1 MGAPRVSVLL
11 PVRDAHA
18 TLPACLD
25 SLAAQTLADHELVAV
40 DDGSRDGSGAY
51 LRSRAALDRRIRVVA
66 SPPRG
71 LVHALGL
78 ALGAARAP
86 LVARLDADDVAHPE
100 RLRLQAERLEGDPSV
115 DVLGCRVAAAALPGA
130 ELGAGM
136 RAYVEWVNG
145 LVDHE
150 AMARDRFVE
159 SPIVHPSVAMRRAAL
174 QRLGGYRAFDGPED
188 YDLWLRAF
196 DAGLRFAKLGQTLLE
211 WRDSPERLTRSD
223 ARYSAEAFL
232 RLKVESLTRGPLA
245 RRPAVVWGAGPIGKA
260 LARALVGAGRK
271 VAAFV
276 EVDARKIGR
285 TIHGATVVG
294 VEAAADFPG
303 ALHLAAVGQ
312 PGARARIREEAGRL
326 GLIDGRD
333 LLAIA

>member
-1 MGAPRVSVLL
+1 VLL
-11 PVRDAHA
+11 PVRDARA

-40 DDGSRDGSGAY
+40 DDGSHDGSGEY
-51 LRSRAALDRRIRVVA
+51 LRSRAALDRRVRVVA

-78 ALGAARAP
+78 ALADARAP

-100 RLRLQAERLEGDPSV
+100 RLRLQAERLEGDSRV
-115 DVLGCRVAAAALPGA
+115 DVLGCRVAAAALPGS
-130 ELGAGM
+130 EVGAGM

-174 QRLGGYRAFDGPED
+174 HRLGGYRAFDGPED

-211 WRDSPERLTRSD
+211 WRDSPGRLTRTD

-232 RLKVESLTRGPLA
+232 RLKVESLARGPLA
-245 RRPAVVWGAGPIGKA
+245 RRRAVVWGAGPIGKA
-260 LARALVGAGRK
+260 LARALVGAGHQ

-276 EVDARKIGR
+276 EADARKIGR
-285 TIHGATVVG
+285 TIHGTPVVG
-294 VEAAADFPG
+294 VEAAAGFPG
-303 ALHLAAVGQ
+303 ALHLAAVGR
-312 PGARARIREEAGRL
+312 PGARARIREEAERL
-326 GLIDGRD
+326 GLVDGRD
-333 LLAIA
+333 LLAMA